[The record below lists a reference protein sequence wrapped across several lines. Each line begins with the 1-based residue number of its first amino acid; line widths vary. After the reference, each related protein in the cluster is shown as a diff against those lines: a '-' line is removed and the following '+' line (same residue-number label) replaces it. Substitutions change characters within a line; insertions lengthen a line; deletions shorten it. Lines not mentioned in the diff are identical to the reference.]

1 MRLRRV
7 RLQFIIFFLC
17 FVVCLSKPVLSQ
29 YKFTQIV
36 VTGNTFTDV
45 ETIKSIS
52 GLKRNISLSAVDLNL
67 ALKNLYKSNLFENVE
82 VTPKGQ
88 TVIIK
93 VKENK
98 RIRRLVF
105 EGNKKI
111 EDKEL
116 FPLIKS
122 KERQPFSRSQVV
134 KDSRII
140 SDFYRF
146 KSRYSAKVEP
156 KIIDREKGYV
166 DLVFEIHEGNIL
178 QITQIDFVG
187 NKNFSDRQLRDVIKS
202 RKAGLFASFF
212 TGDNYSEDN
221 QEADKFLLEKFYK
234 DHGFPD
240 AKVIASLGGL
250 KDGGGSAFLTYSIYE
265 GPRIKFGKVSIVSLI
280 DGVPLS
286 IYKNSVVV
294 SKGDN
299 YNFSKIQETLDNIKK
314 VSVSN
319 GYPFLIGK
327 VDKVRKFRKQEID
340 LLFQVKE
347 GPKLFV
353 EQIEISGNTHTRDNV
368 IRREFQVEEGDAF
381 DPSMLKRSEEK
392 LQSLGYF
399 ESVKVNVRQGSNS
412 QNAIVDID
420 VKEAPTGA
428 LSLGLGYSTDT
439 DVSAQF
445 SFSESNFRG
454 SGQGIRLSVSAS
466 KDRKSVGLGFKER
479 GFLGR
484 DVLVSMDID
493 YTDSK
498 PRSTG
503 YTANLLAVKPA
514 IGFNLSSDTRVN
526 IVYKIENIDVTAVGT
541 SEVLKQDLGKSTRS
555 AIDLAFRLDKRD
567 SIIKPTE
574 GYMIK
579 FGSEIAGIGGDEQF
593 VKSKASGKIYQGI
606 YGNNIILSTELEG
619 GVLTM
624 GKGYSKIV
632 DRFQL
637 GGRSFRGFKYSGI
650 GPRELSGGSHT
661 IPLGGEKYAMARFA
675 ASFPL
680 GLPRELG
687 LFGSIFA
694 ETGALWDLKTDPNV
708 SGLSNKIALTD
719 RSIRT
724 SIGFAMNWETPI
736 GPLQFNW
743 SRPQKY
749 LDADSLEYFSLN
761 LATRF

>member
-1 MRLRRV
+1 MKQALIH
-7 RLQFIIFFLC
+7 LTFFSFC
-17 FVVCLSKPVLSQ
+17 FAICLSKPLYPQFRFSQ
-29 YKFTQIV
+29 ITVQ
-36 VTGNTFTDV
+36 GNSNTDV

-52 GLKRNISLSAVDLNL
+52 GLKRNISLSSNDLNL
-67 ALKNLYKSNLFENVE
+67 ALKNLYNSNLFENVQ
-82 VTPKGQ
+82 VIPKGQ
-88 TVIIK
+88 TILIK

-98 RIRRLVF
+98 RISRLVF

-111 EDKEL
+111 EEKEL
-116 FPLIKS
+116 LPIIKS
-122 KERQPFSRSQVV
+122 KERQPFSRAQVV

-146 KSRYSAKVEP
+146 KSRYSARVEP
-156 KIIDREKGYV
+156 KIIERGKGFV
-166 DLVFEIHEGNIL
+166 DLVFEIDEGSIL
-178 QITQIDFVG
+178 QISQINFAG
-187 NKNFSDRQLRDVIKS
+187 NKAFSDRQLRDVIRSKT
-202 RKAGLFASFF
+202 AGLFSSFF
-212 TGDNYSEDN
+212 TSDNYSEDS
-221 QEADKFLLEKFYK
+221 QKADKYLLEKFYR
-234 DHGFPD
+234 DQGFPD

-250 KDGGGSAFLTYSIYE
+250 KNSGVSAFLTYSIYE
-265 GPRIKFGKVSIVSLI
+265 GPSFKFGDVSIKSMVKGISS
-280 DGVPLS
+280 S
-286 IYKNSVVV
+286 IYEKSVAV
-294 SKGDN
+294 SKGG
-299 YNFSKIQETLDNIKK
+299 NFNSSKIQETLDNIKK

-327 VDKVRKFRKQEID
+327 VDKVRNFKDKEIS
-340 LLFQVKE
+340 LLFKIIE

-353 EQIEISGNTHTRDNV
+353 EQIEITGNTHTRDNV
-368 IRREFQVEEGDAF
+368 IRREFRVEEGDAF

-399 ESVKVNVRQGSNS
+399 EEVKVNLRQGSS
-412 QNAIVDID
+412 PQNAIVDIN

-454 SGQGIRLSVSAS
+454 AGQGLRLSVSGS
-466 KDRKSVGLGFKER
+466 KDSSSVGLGFKER

-493 YTDSK
+493 YTNSK

-503 YTANLLAVKPA
+503 YTADIFAIKPSV
-514 IGFNLSSDTRVN
+514 GFNISLDTRVN
-526 IVYKIENIDVTAVGT
+526 FTYKYENLDVTAVGT

-555 AIDLAFRLDKRD
+555 ILDLSLRLDKRD
-567 SIIKPTE
+567 SIIKPTK
-574 GYMIK
+574 GYMVK
-579 FGSEIAGIGGDEQF
+579 FGSEISGLGGDEQF
-593 VKSKASGKIYQGI
+593 IKSIASGKIYRGI
-606 YGNNIILSTELEG
+606 YGNNIIFSTELEG
-619 GVLTM
+619 GTLSM
-624 GKGYSKIV
+624 GNGYSKVV

-650 GPRELSGGSHT
+650 GPRELSGGSYT
-661 IPLGGEKYAMARFA
+661 IPLGGENYVIARFA

-687 LFGSIFA
+687 LYGSVFA
-694 ETGALWDLKTDPNV
+694 EAGTLWGLKTDSSV
-708 SGLSNKIALTD
+708 AGLSDKVALTD
-719 RSIRT
+719 RNFRS

-749 LDADSLEYFSLN
+749 LEADSLEYFSLN